1 MTGRRVLLLEASGPE
16 STAITEA
23 AVARGDRVWAVTQP
37 DRWASYPQTLRSLL
51 TGHLLTDLARPEH
64 AVAGI
69 VAFARNLRVE
79 AVLTTNEYLTPL
91 NAAVCAHLGLPGN
104 DPAAAMSARN
114 KATMAARLREHGVA
128 VPNTVAVDGDPDT
141 ETRLTDAGI
150 CGWPVVVKP
159 AEAAGSAGVTIVPDA
174 AGLPAAITH
183 ASNRRSMYGALMD
196 SHALIQEHIGG
207 QEFSVESITQHGVTT
222 HLCLT
227 RKLVSSGTSRVELG
241 HSVPADA
248 GQHTAPILEAA
259 GRAILAA
266 GIRNGASHTEVVLC
280 DDGRC
285 VVIEVAAR
293 IGAGYIGFLVQHALG
308 IDPWQMCLDVALGE
322 PARLAPS
329 RSLYATV
336 RFLTSPDT
344 GTLAAVQRLPD
355 IGPDVPVVKLR
366 SRPGDR
372 VSIAADNTGRLGCF
386 IVVGSDPVAVA
397 RRACTLHRDIVIQ
410 VVPDAVS
417 ASGVG
422 GGRS

>member
-1 MTGRRVLLLEASGPE
+1 MTGRRILLLEASGPE

-23 AVARGDRVWAVTQP
+23 AVARGDSVWAVTGP
-37 DRWASYPQTLRSLL
+37 DRWAAYPQSLRGLL
-51 TGHLLTDLARPEH
+51 AGHLLTDLAKPEH
-64 AVAGI
+64 TVEDI
-69 VAFARNLRVE
+69 VAFARNVRAE

-91 NAAVCAHLGLPGN
+91 NAAICAQLGLPGN

-114 KATMAARLREHGVA
+114 KATMAARLREHGVTI
-128 VPNTVAVDGDPDT
+128 PNTVVVDGHLDT
-141 ETRLTDAGI
+141 ETRLADAGI
-150 CGWPVVVKP
+150 CDWPVVVKP

-174 AGLPAAITH
+174 AGLPAAITY
-183 ASNRRSMYGALMD
+183 ASNRRSMYGSPLD
-196 SHALIQEHIGG
+196 GRVLIQEHVSG

-227 RKLVSSGTSRVELG
+227 RKLVSSGPSRVELG

-259 GRAILAA
+259 GRAIAAA
-266 GIRNGASHTEVVLC
+266 GIRNGPSHTEIMLC

-329 RSLYATV
+329 RNLHATV
-336 RFLTSPDT
+336 RFLTSPAT
-344 GTLAAVQRLPD
+344 GTLTALKHLPD
-355 IGPDVPVVKLR
+355 TEPDVPVVKLR
-366 SRPGDR
+366 SRLGDR
-372 VSIAADNTGRLGCF
+372 VDIAADNTDRLGCF
-386 IVVGSDPVAVA
+386 IVVGSDPDSVA
-397 RRACTLHRDIVIQ
+397 RRACALHRDIVIQ
-410 VVPDAVS
+410 VVPEAVA

-422 GGRS
+422 KGRP